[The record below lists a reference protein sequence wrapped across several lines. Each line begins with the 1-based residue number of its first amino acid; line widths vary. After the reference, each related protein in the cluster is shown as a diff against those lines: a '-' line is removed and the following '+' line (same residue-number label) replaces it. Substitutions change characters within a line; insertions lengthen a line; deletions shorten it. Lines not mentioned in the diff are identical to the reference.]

1 MILDKLDLV
10 TNNKLVTLLPPHPI
24 LMVTLKCMTD
34 TKYQVTVNDKYSN
47 DRTDS
52 KHNFYT

>member
-1 MILDKLDLV
+1 MILDKLCLV
-10 TNNKLVTLLPPHPI
+10 TNNKLVTLLPLHPI
-24 LMVTLKCMTD
+24 LTVTLKCMTD